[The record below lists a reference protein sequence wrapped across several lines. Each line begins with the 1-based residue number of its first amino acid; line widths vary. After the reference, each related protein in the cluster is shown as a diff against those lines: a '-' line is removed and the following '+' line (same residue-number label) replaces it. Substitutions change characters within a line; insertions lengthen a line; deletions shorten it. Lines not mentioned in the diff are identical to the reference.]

1 MQLALGFCQ
10 KDADQALELLQWIAE
25 LGGCKNH
32 ECLIIVDAGVEWS
45 YAIEALNLANKS
57 FRYTRLHTT
66 SVSISCSTSAGEEE
80 RKKAWL
86 KGSSMLFKEA
96 AIRCAGQPFFWLESD
111 SIPLKPNWLDQI
123 EHAYQECGAPF
134 MGPLVKHKTAGYP
147 SPYLE
152 GISVYPADCW
162 KRFEKVWDE
171 NQSWCLS
178 CATAA
183 VPYAANTPLVQQIWG
198 QMGMAVSFVKVRTA
212 DSQPQDWTLDMINP
226 KAVVFHRNKDG
237 SLLKLLREQSPDY
250 ANPPV
255 FVQMGR
261 VGDLILLLP
270 AFQAWAERS
279 GKKTV
284 VITSKE
290 FGGVL
295 EGASYVQ
302 PVMLNMTWFEAGA
315 AKAWA
320 STRYPRVVVTQL
332 HGAGISV
339 PPDDMPSYSL
349 TMWERTGLLAEYQSL
364 PVVFDQRVPHREQ
377 ALIKSHVQGNKPILL
392 VKFDGWTSPFEGGP
406 AIKDRLQHWAST
418 FQIIDLDHV
427 MAHRAFDLLGF
438 YDIATGLITGDT
450 MTLHLA
456 AASDLQFIAYTRDD
470 LQSGSIPKR
479 NCVLNIGYSK
489 WNHEDQIR
497 AFDFQIE
504 LWSRHPRVLS

>member
-1 MQLALGFCQ
+1 MQVALGFCQ
-10 KDADQALELLQWIAE
+10 KDAEQALELLGWVRD
-25 LGGCKNH
+25 LGGCQKH
-32 ECLIIVDAGVEWS
+32 ECMLIVDAGVSWS
-45 YAIEALNLANKS
+45 HAIEGLNLANNS
-57 FRYTRLHTT
+57 FRNARLHTT
-66 SVSISCSTSAGEEE
+66 PVSVSCATGAGEKE
-80 RKKAWL
+80 RMEAWL

-96 AIRCAGQPFFWLESD
+96 AIRCTGQPFFWIESD

-123 EHAYQECGAPF
+123 EHAYHECGAPF

-162 KRFEKVWDE
+162 QRFEKVWDE

-183 VPYAANTPLVQQIWG
+183 VPHAVNTPLVHQLWG
-198 QMGMAVSFVKVRTA
+198 QQGIGVSFVKFRTA

-237 SLLKLLREQSPDY
+237 SLIRLLREQTPDY
-250 ANPPV
+250 SNPPV

-279 GKKTV
+279 GKKTIV
-284 VITSKE
+284 VTSKE

-302 PVMLNMTWFEAGA
+302 PIMLNMTWFEAGA

-320 STRYPRVVVTQL
+320 AARYPQVIVTQL

-364 PVVFDQRVPHREQ
+364 PVVFDQRNQHREEM
-377 ALIKSHVQGNKPILL
+377 LLKTYITERKPVLL
-392 VKFDGWTSPFEGGP
+392 VKFDGWTSPFDGGH
-406 AIKDRLQHWAST
+406 AIKERLQHWSDT
-418 FQIIDLDHV
+418 FQIIDLDHI
-427 MAHRAFDLLGF
+427 MAHRAFDFLAF

-456 AASDLQFIAYTRDD
+456 AASDLQYIAYARDD
-470 LQSGSIPKR
+470 KQSGSIPKR
-479 NCVLNIGYSK
+479 NCVLNIGYSQ
-489 WNHEDQIR
+489 WNTEEQIK
-497 AFDFQIE
+497 AFDFQVD
-504 LWSRHPRVLS
+504 LWAKHPKAI